1 MTILV
6 LTFLHVATM
15 FLAVAM
21 SLGPAILIRFAGRT
35 GNARSIQGV
44 AETSVALS
52 RFIGPVFVLGAAFG
66 LATALVGGYDLTAP
80 WLLIGYVLFVV
91 GVIAGAVGEG
101 GWAADVAKAA
111 AANAEPQAGAA
122 LVAVL
127 TSTRGQVAFL
137 AFGGIVFLI
146 ILDMVIKPFS

>member
-1 MTILV
+1 MAVLT

-15 FLAVAM
+15 FVAVAM

-35 GNARSIQGV
+35 RNARSIQGV
-44 AETSVALS
+44 AEVSVALS

-66 LATALVGGYDLTAP
+66 LGTAFVGGYDLTAP

-101 GWAADVAKAA
+101 GWSADVAKAA
-111 AANAEPQAGAA
+111 AANPEPEAGPA
-122 LVAVL
+122 LVGVL